1 MLQMCLCRHA
11 CSATGRGRTKADSAS
26 ACKQRCEQLK
36 QHNSQLNELVGRL
49 TAENIG
55 LKQQLVG
62 ICQQTGAPLPLPPAS
77 AVMPPFGFGHMGM
90 PMMPAPKVTYLS
102 ALVLV
107 WMSYM
112 GIQIMPALTVVSL
125 IAHLLMPFACC
136 HDYVQML

>member
-1 MLQMCLCRHA
+1 MQRNRE
-11 CSATGRGRTKADSAS
+11 SAHQSRQRKRMQAS
-26 ACKQRCEQLK
+26 EVEQRCEQLK

-62 ICQQTGAPLPLPPAS
+62 ICQQTRTPLPLPPAS
-77 AVMPPFGFGHMGM
+77 AVMPPYGFGHMGM

-102 ALVLV
+102 ALVCV

-112 GIQIMPALTVVSL
+112 GIHIMPALTVVSL
-125 IAHLLMPFACC
+125 ISHLLMPFACC